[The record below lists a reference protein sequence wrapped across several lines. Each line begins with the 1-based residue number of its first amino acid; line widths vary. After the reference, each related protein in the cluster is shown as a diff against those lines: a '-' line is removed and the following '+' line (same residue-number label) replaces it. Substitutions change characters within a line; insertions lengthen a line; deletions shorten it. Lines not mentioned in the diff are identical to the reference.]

1 MFFYKKKNLDE
12 KNQNLWI
19 YDYRTSIPKFGKSK
33 PIKDDDLL
41 DFYKKFGKDEYGK
54 SKRIDDGEEGRFRK
68 FSYKLIEDNNYNLD
82 IRWLKADE
90 IKALENLPK
99 REMIIDDIKK
109 NLNLSLKYLNKI
121 K

>member
-1 MFFYKKKNLDE
+1 M
-12 KNQNLWI
+12 
-19 YDYRTSIPKFGKSK
+19 
-33 PIKDDDLL
+33 L
-41 DFYKKFGKDEYGK
+41 DFYKKFGDDEYGK
-54 SKRIDDGEEGRFRK
+54 SKRVDGGEEGRFRK
-68 FSYKLIEDNNYNLD
+68 FSYKSICENNYNLD

-99 REMIIDDIKK
+99 SEIIIDEIKK